1 MKGFSVDSYSKSKL
15 SAPPAK
21 APTEFVP
28 LNTAKQG
35 FAYLN
40 SGRDHYDRKTRSAK

>member
-15 SAPPAK
+15 SAPPK
-21 APTEFVP
+21 QVGEFVP
-28 LNTAKQG
+28 LNTAKPG